1 MEQLVLAIMLV
12 VLGVMTYYVAPVSF
26 LFQKIEL
33 FFLILNGLL
42 LIMILGLTFL
52 SMLLQPYFQK
62 ALLSFSMC
70 LCKRDRNLHSLIS
83 KNMES
88 HAKRNIKTA
97 MMFGI
102 CLSFLIF
109 AGGSFQLVGELI
121 VS

>member
-1 MEQLVLAIMLV
+1 MEQFVLAIMLV
-12 VLGVMTYYVAPVSF
+12 VLGIMTYYVAPVSF

-52 SMLLQPYFQK
+52 SMLLQPYLQSF
-62 ALLSFSMC
+62 LLSLSMFC
-70 LCKRDRNLHSLIS
+70 CKRDRNLHSLIS

-88 HAKRNIKTA
+88 HASRNLKTA

-109 AGGSFQLVGELI
+109 AGGSFKLVGELI